1 MLIDCPGCGAAYH
14 ITKAALEPNGRRVA
28 CPRCDTVWLA
38 MPATIEAIASDSTLL
53 TDIRISPDDQPP
65 GRAPKHAP
73 RDVPRDVPKHA
84 GYARTVAAPRP
95 PKPRPR
101 MPAFARHVCL
111 GMALLGLAMSLI
123 ASRGT
128 VARAWPGAGRLYA
141 AMGMP
146 VARQDLA
153 IRDLHTVMTRFNGV
167 AFLGVEGVIV
177 NPRGD
182 AATVPP
188 VRLAIRDA
196 EGHEIYSWTVT
207 AARSALDSG
216 ASLLFR
222 ARLAEPPAE
231 GRTVVARFAS
241 PDDVIAAR

>member
-1 MLIDCPGCGAAYH
+1 VLIDCPGCGAAYH
-14 ITKAALEPNGRRVA
+14 ITKAALQPNGRRVA
-28 CPRCDTVWLA
+28 CPRCETVWLA
-38 MPATIEAIASDSTLL
+38 MPAIEAIVSDGALL
-53 TDIRISPDDQPP
+53 TDIRISPDDQSQPP
-65 GRAPKHAP
+65 G
-73 RDVPRDVPKHA
+73 HA

-101 MPAFARHVCL
+101 MPAFARHFCL
-111 GMALLGLAMSLI
+111 GVALLGLAMSLI
-123 ASRGT
+123 ASRGA

-146 VARQDLA
+146 VAREALA

-182 AATVPP
+182 RAPVPP

-196 EGHEIYSWTVT
+196 GGHEIYSWTVT
-207 AARSALDSG
+207 AARRTLAG
-216 ASLLFR
+216 GGSLLFR
-222 ARLAEPPAE
+222 ARLAEPPPE